1 MIKRLSPAVLACEV
15 MMPAVQ
21 MIMTLILPV
30 LSPETTQM
38 IRYIGGGGIL
48 GRASLVLPH
57 LMYFA
62 VYFRGADITGYVA
75 W

>member
-30 LSPETTQM
+30 LSPETTQT
-38 IRYIGGGGIL
+38 IRYIGGGGYL
-48 GRASLVLPH
+48 GEQV
-57 LMYFA
+57 
-62 VYFRGADITGYVA
+62 
-75 W
+75 